1 MDRLFL
7 RALVEELGP
16 KVVGRRIRTA
26 LLDRGSGLLFLTLAP
41 PRPAT
46 LAISFLR
53 EAAGPYL
60 LPPSRPPG
68 RGTATPGLKKL
79 VSSRIAALEMAEL
92 DRIVTLSVEGQRL
105 SGRSTAS
112 RVILEALGVRADLY
126 LVDAESSG
134 VVEAL
139 SSSRARLGAG
149 ERYQAP
155 APPPS
160 AGPLASSASEVE
172 ERLARAMAFERV
184 KRRSALLAA
193 TGATPLVVREIE
205 WLVEREGMTA
215 GDAFMKVRSRL
226 ERKRPFVYFPRLPAS
241 GRHFLPSPLE
251 LASESGLEARAHAS
265 FSEAMAETV
274 DLESE
279 ARRLSALRARLE
291 SALKKRLDRARR
303 LEEKLRS
310 DESALDEPPLLR
322 RRGELLLAGLS
333 RARKTER
340 GRSVVLPDIFDSEEA
355 EIEIEIDPR
364 LSLPKN
370 AERFFTRARRAE
382 RARVEL
388 AKRLEAVGKEV
399 SFWEGFECDLRDA
412 STMVELEALER
423 EAADEGL
430 SFPPSGK
437 PATKRASE
445 ALGPRS
451 FRSHRGSAILVGRS
465 GRSNDEL
472 TFDLARPHD
481 LWFHAS
487 GVPGAHVV
495 LRVVSGETADEGE
508 IRDAAELA
516 AYYSKARE
524 STSVDVIATERRNVS
539 RIKGAPR
546 GLVKLSPAGETRT
559 LRVVPRRPENDPAN
573 R

>member
-1 MDRLFL
+1 LDRFFL
-7 RALVEELGP
+7 RALVEELRP

-26 LLDRGSGLLFLTLAP
+26 LLDRGSRLLSLTLAP

-46 LAISFLR
+46 LVVSFLR
-53 EAAGPYL
+53 EAAGAYL
-60 LPPSRPPG
+60 LEVSRPPG
-68 RGTATPGLKKL
+68 EGVATPGLKRL
-79 VSSRIAALEMAEL
+79 LGSRIAAIAIADL
-92 DRIVTLSVEGQRL
+92 DRIISLSVEGKRL
-105 SGRSTAS
+105 SGKATAS
-112 RVILEALGVRADLY
+112 RLILEVLGVRADLY

-155 APPPS
+155 TLPPG
-160 AGPLASSASEVE
+160 AGSLAAAASEVE
-172 ERLARAMAFERV
+172 ERLDRV
-184 KRRSALLAA
+184 TEGSHLKRRSALLAA
-193 TGATPLVVREIE
+193 TGATPLLVREIE
-205 WLVEREGMTA
+205 WLVEREGMAA
-215 GDAFMKVRSRL
+215 GEAFMKVRSRL
-226 ERKRPFVYFPRLPAS
+226 EEKRPFLYVPRSPS
-241 GRHFLPSPLE
+241 SDRHSLPSPLE
-251 LASESGLEARAHAS
+251 LAGESELAPREYAS
-265 FSEAMAETV
+265 FSEAMAAAVSLGT
-274 DLESE
+274 E
-279 ARRLSALRARLE
+279 ARKLSALRSRLD
-291 SALKKRLDRARR
+291 SAVKKRLDRARR
-303 LEEKLRS
+303 LENKLRS
-310 DESALDEPPLLR
+310 DESSLEEPPWLR

-333 RARKTER
+333 RARKTAD
-340 GRSVVLPDIFDSEEA
+340 GRSVVLPDLYDSEER

-399 SFWEGFECDLRDA
+399 SLWEGFECDLRDA
-412 STMVELEALER
+412 STLVELEALER
-423 EAADEGL
+423 EAGDEGL

-437 PATKRASE
+437 RPKRSPPE

-451 FRSHRGSAILVGRS
+451 FRSHRGNAILVGRS

-472 TFDLARPHD
+472 TFDVAKPHD

-495 LRVVSGETADEGE
+495 VRVPPGETADEGE
-508 IRDAAELA
+508 IREAAELA

-524 STSVDVIATERRNVS
+524 DTAVDVIVTERRHVS

-546 GLVKLSPAGETRT
+546 GLVKLTPAPETKT
-559 LRVVPRRPENDPAN
+559 VRVAPRRPEKEEGN